1 MAGYILLFVVIILIC
16 LILHNTSSKLG
27 IPMLLAFIV
36 LGMIFGSD
44 GLVKLQFDEYVLAQQ
59 VCSVALIFIMFYG
72 GYGTSWKSAKPVA
85 TKAILLSSVGVILT
99 ALLVGLF
106 SFFVLHI
113 DFWESMLI
121 GSVISSTDAASVF
134 SILRSKRLNLRDNT
148 APLLEIES
156 GSNDPCAYMLTIAI
170 LTVMN
175 GKVSGGELIYMMF
188 AQVAFGL
195 LFGICTARISHY
207 ILGKMQ
213 NAKDGIDTIFVFT
226 MALFAYAGAEIIGGN
241 GYLSVYIA
249 GIILGNQPSKNKI
262 AITHF
267 FDGIT
272 GLIQMSLFFLL
283 GLLSFPSQFVGILK
297 VAIAIAVFLTLVARP
312 VAVFAILAPFKCSF
326 NQKILVSWAGLRGAA
341 SIVFAMMATNH
352 PAYMKNDIFHIVFF
366 VVLFSI
372 SIQGTLI
379 PFVSRKLGMI
389 DDNTNIMKTFS
400 DYSEEIPIQFIK
412 VSIAKNHPWNG
423 KTVKDIKII
432 PDILLVLILRGKER
446 IVPKGNTTIREGD
459 AIVLSAFSVEDHIAG
474 ALTELI
480 IDKENDW
487 LGKTLKEVK
496 LGNEKIIVAIKRQNK
511 VLIPN
516 GKTILKEQDVLV
528 ISQR

>member
-1 MAGYILLFVVIILIC
+1 
-16 LILHNTSSKLG
+16 
-27 IPMLLAFIV
+27 
-36 LGMIFGSD
+36 
-44 GLVKLQFDEYVLAQQ
+44 
-59 VCSVALIFIMFYG
+59 
-72 GYGTSWKSAKPVA
+72 
-85 TKAILLSSVGVILT
+85 
-99 ALLVGLF
+99 
-106 SFFVLHI
+106 
-113 DFWESMLI
+113 
-121 GSVISSTDAASVF
+121 
-134 SILRSKRLNLRDNT
+134 
-148 APLLEIES
+148 
-156 GSNDPCAYMLTIAI
+156 
-170 LTVMN
+170 
-175 GKVSGGELIYMMF
+175 
-188 AQVAFGL
+188 
-195 LFGICTARISHY
+195 
-207 ILGKMQ
+207 
-213 NAKDGIDTIFVFT
+213 
-226 MALFAYAGAEIIGGN
+226 
-241 GYLSVYIA
+241 
-249 GIILGNQPSKNKI
+249 
-262 AITHF
+262 
-267 FDGIT
+267 
-272 GLIQMSLFFLL
+272 MSLFFLL